1 MSNNFE
7 KVEIQWHPGFYG
19 AAELELLANRE
30 ALEFQ
35 REYNLSKKPL
45 QIDLL
50 IIKKLADVQIENEIG
65 RIFKKYNILEYKSP
79 DDGLTIDDY
88 YKTIGYACFYKGL
101 SDRVNQVPADELTL
115 SIFRETYPREL
126 FKALKKSGCTIKEQF
141 PGIYYILGNVLFD
154 TQLVVTGRLSRETHS
169 SLRILS
175 RNADAEDVRT
185 FLTKAKQLNSPGN
198 RHNAD
203 AILQASIHANKR
215 LYYEVRRDSGMCEAL
230 RELMKDEI
238 DQILE
243 EAAAKAAEEAAKAAE
258 EAAKAAE
265 EAAKKAAE
273 EAAKK
278 AAEEAAKAAEEAA
291 KKAAEEAAKAA
302 EEAAKA
308 AEKAMEEGMEKGMEK
323 GTDNTIITS
332 VRNLMETMKLTA
344 EQAMDAIKVPMEA
357 RGKYLS
363 RL

>member
-1 MSNNFE
+1 MGNNLE
-7 KVEIQWHPGFYG
+7 KTEIQWHPAFYG
-19 AAELELLANRE
+19 AAELELLSNRE

-35 REYNLSKKPL
+35 REYNLSKKPI

-50 IIKKLADVQIENEIG
+50 IVKKLADVQIENEIG

-79 DDGLTIDDY
+79 ADRLTIDDY
-88 YKTIGYACFYKGL
+88 YKTMGYACFYKGL
-101 SDRVNQVPADELTL
+101 GDRVNQVPAEELTL
-115 SIFRETYPREL
+115 SIFREAYPREL
-126 FKALKKSGCTIKEQF
+126 FKALIESGCTIKEQF

-154 TQLVVTGRLSRETHS
+154 TQIVVTRRMSRETHS

-185 FLTKAKQLNSPGN
+185 FLTKAKRLDSPGN

-215 LYYEVRRDSGMCEAL
+215 LYTEVRRDLGMCEAL

-238 DQILE
+238 DRILEEATAKAAE
-243 EAAAKAAEEAAKAAE
+243 EAAAKAAEEAAARAAE
-258 EAAKAAE
+258 EAEKAA
-265 EAAKKAAE
+265 AI
-273 EAAKK
+273 
-278 AAEEAAKAAEEAA
+278 
-291 KKAAEEAAKAA
+291 
-302 EEAAKA
+302 A
-308 AEKAMEEGMEKGMEK
+308 AEKAMEKGVEK

-357 RGKYLS
+357 RSKYLS